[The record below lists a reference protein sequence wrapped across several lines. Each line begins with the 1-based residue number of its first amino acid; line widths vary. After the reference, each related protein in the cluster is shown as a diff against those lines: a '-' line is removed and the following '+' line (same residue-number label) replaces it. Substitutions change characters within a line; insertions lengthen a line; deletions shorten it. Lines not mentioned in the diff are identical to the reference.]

1 MHRDKEW
8 FYLLQKK
15 LGDGHDGEAW
25 KAKMKIEEKDSSTGK
40 SLAPRRIYVCI
51 KKMAHNRAR
60 KNIKEA
66 FKKYWEMRN
75 NLVQELVTTSCMKGN
90 KYVLEV
96 KEFIKTPNNFYLV
109 T

>member
-1 MHRDKEW
+1 
-8 FYLLQKK
+8 
-15 LGDGHDGEAW
+15 
-25 KAKMKIEEKDSSTGK
+25 MKIVLKDLSTGK

-51 KKMAHNRAR
+51 KKMAHNHAR
-60 KNIKEA
+60 LNNAEDAEA
-66 FKKYWEMRN
+66 DLKYSVMRN
-75 NLVQELVTTSCMKGN
+75 NLVQELVTASCMKGN